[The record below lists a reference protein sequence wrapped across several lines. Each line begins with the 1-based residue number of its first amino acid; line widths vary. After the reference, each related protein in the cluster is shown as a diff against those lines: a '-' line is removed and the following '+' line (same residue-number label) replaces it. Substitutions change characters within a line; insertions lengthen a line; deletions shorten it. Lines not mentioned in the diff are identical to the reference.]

1 MCQRKKALFLMTFS
15 RRNFLAAGFFSS
27 AVVLMDGCSLFGI
40 TTPIDTIRVL
50 EKDLFSKAGALGIET
65 GDYMHIIMH
74 HSRISHA
81 DKTYIKNGVK
91 WLNEVAIKKHKK
103 SYTKLSI
110 TQREELLKEVVQ
122 TEWGD
127 SFLYTIMGYLFEAML
142 GDPIY
147 GGNNREAGWKWLA
160 FEGGRPRP
168 KEPFL

>member
-1 MCQRKKALFLMTFS
+1 MTFS